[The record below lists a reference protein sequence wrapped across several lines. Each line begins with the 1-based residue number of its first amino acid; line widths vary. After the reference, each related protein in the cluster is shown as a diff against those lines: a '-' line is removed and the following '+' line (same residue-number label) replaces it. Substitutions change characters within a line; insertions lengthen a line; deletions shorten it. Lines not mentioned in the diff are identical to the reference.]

1 MIRIRR
7 PKLSVVIP
15 VFNEVKTVEQV
26 VRTIVALPV
35 EKEIIV
41 IDDYSTD
48 GSRELLKKL
57 QTELRLKLI
66 LHAKNKGK
74 GEGVKNA
81 VAHAKGEY
89 LIVEDAD
96 SELDSADILKILTMM
111 EEDPAIDMIN
121 GNRDFSSGKT
131 GPATYLAKFMASFM
145 ILILFGKKIA
155 DPLCAYKLCKLNKF
169 QSLHIQASRFGLET
183 EWLVKAIKKGWKIKE
198 INVKYTPRGKKEGK
212 KISLMDGFDII
223 MEIIK
228 LRFAK

>member
-96 SELDSADILKILTMM
+96 SELDS
-111 EEDPAIDMIN
+111 
-121 GNRDFSSGKT
+121 
-131 GPATYLAKFMASFM
+131 
-145 ILILFGKKIA
+145 
-155 DPLCAYKLCKLNKF
+155 
-169 QSLHIQASRFGLET
+169 
-183 EWLVKAIKKGWKIKE
+183 
-198 INVKYTPRGKKEGK
+198 
-212 KISLMDGFDII
+212 
-223 MEIIK
+223 
-228 LRFAK
+228 